1 MKVKIKTWEELEK
14 KYGASEDGNISKH
27 GHPYCFDKEMIDMC
41 GKEVE
46 LENANGGYGSVLGK
60 YDGYYIEKWMVKK
73 NGKQRQSYK
82 S

>member
-1 MKVKIKTWEELEK
+1 MKVKIKTWDKMVK
-14 KYGASEDGNISKH
+14 KYGVSE
-27 GHPYCFDKEMIDMC
+27 C
-41 GKEVE
+41 GKEIE
-46 LENANGGYGSVLGK
+46 LEDANSGYDFILGK

>member
-1 MKVKIKTWEELEK
+1 MLVKIKSWDKMAK
-14 KYGASEDGNISKH
+14 KYGVSEDGRISKH
-27 GHPYCFDKEMIDMC
+27 GYPCYFTKDMEYLC
-41 GKEVE
+41 GKEIE
-46 LENANGGYGSVLGK
+46 LENANSGYDSILGK

>member
-14 KYGASEDGNISKH
+14 KYGLDKFGDIENNRSNWIFSEDME
-27 GHPYCFDKEMIDMC
+27 YLC
-41 GKEVE
+41 GTEIE
-46 LENANGGYGSVLGK
+46 LENANSSYDSVLGK

>member
-1 MKVKIKTWEELEK
+1 MLVKIKSWDKMAK
-14 KYGASEDGNISKH
+14 KYGVNEDGKISKH
-27 GHPYCFDKEMIDMC
+27 GHPYYFTKGMIDMC
-41 GKEVE
+41 GKEIE
-46 LENANGGYGSVLGK
+46 LENANSSYDSVLGK

>member
-1 MKVKIKTWEELEK
+1 MKVKIKSWDKMVK
-14 KYGASEDGNISKH
+14 KYGVNGYGNISKH

-46 LENANGGYGSVLGK
+46 LEDANGSYGSILGK

-73 NGKQRQSYK
+73 NGKQR
-82 S
+82 

>member
-1 MKVKIKTWEELEK
+1 MLVKIKSWDEMVK
-14 KYGASEDGNISKH
+14 KYGVSEDGKISKH
-27 GHPYCFDKEMIDMC
+27 GHPYCFTKGMIDMC

-46 LENANGGYGSVLGK
+46 LENANSSYDSVLGK

-73 NGKQRQSYK
+73 NGKQRKSYK

>member
-14 KYGASEDGNISKH
+14 KYGLDKFGDIENNRSNWILLEDMK
-27 GHPYCFDKEMIDMC
+27 YLC
-41 GKEVE
+41 GTEIE
-46 LENANGGYGSVLGK
+46 LENANSSYDSVLGK

>member
-14 KYGASEDGNISKH
+14 KYGLDRFGDIKNNRSNWIFSESME
-27 GHPYCFDKEMIDMC
+27 CLC
-41 GKEVE
+41 GTEIE
-46 LENANGGYGSVLGK
+46 LENVNSSCDSVLGE
-60 YDGYYIEKWMVKK
+60 YDGYCIEKWMVEK